1 MGIYEELSERGLI
14 AQVTNEKKV
23 REILN
28 NEKCVFYIGFE
39 PTANSL
45 HVGHFVQILIMSR
58 LQKAGHTPIILFGG
72 GTGMI
77 GDPSGKTDMRKMLT
91 QEEINYN
98 IECFKKQAS
107 RFIDFSE
114 GKAIMINNSDWLCK
128 LNYIDFLR
136 DVGVHFSVNRML
148 AAECYKQR
156 LEKGLTFF
164 EMNYMIMQSYDFLV
178 LNRKFNCRLE
188 LGGDDQWSN
197 IIGGVELVRKKDSK
211 DVYGLT
217 FVLLTTS
224 QGTKMG
230 KTEKGALWLDPQKT
244 TPYEFYQYWRNVD
257 DKDVIKCFKVLTF
270 IPLEQIKKY
279 EQDQKEN
286 INKVKEI
293 LAFELT
299 KLVHGEECALAAQE
313 EAKRIFSQGD
323 IFSENLILKLN
334 KEDLKDDKIDLMS
347 LLVKLEMS
355 TSKSESRRLIQPGG
369 ISINKEKTLDVN
381 LELSSKALSKGLI
394 IKKGKK
400 IYKKVILK

>member
-1 MGIYEELSERGLI
+1 LGIYEDLFARGLI

-23 REILN
+23 KEMLN
-28 NEKCVFYIGFE
+28 NERCVFYIGFE

-58 LQKAGHTPIILFGG
+58 LQKAGHIPIILFGG

-77 GDPSGKTDMRKMLT
+77 GDPSGKTDVRKMLSE
-91 QEEINYN
+91 EEINYN

-107 RFIDFSE
+107 KFIDFSE
-114 GKAIMINNSDWLCK
+114 GKAIMLNNSDWLCK
-128 LNYIDFLR
+128 LNYIEFLR
-136 DVGVHFSVNRML
+136 DVGVHFSVNKML

-164 EMNYMIMQSYDFLV
+164 EMNYMVMQSYDFLI
-178 LNRKFNCRLE
+178 LNRKYNCKLE

-197 IIGGVELVRKKDSK
+197 IIGGIELVRRKDAK
-211 DVYGLT
+211 EVYGLT

-230 KTEKGALWLDPQKT
+230 KTEKGALWLDPGKT
-244 TPYEFYQYWRNVD
+244 TPYEFYQYWRNTD
-257 DKDVIKCFKVLTF
+257 DKDVIKCFKILTF
-270 IPLEQIKKY
+270 LPLEQIKEY
-279 EQDQKEN
+279 EEKPKSD
-286 INKVKEI
+286 INKLKEI

-299 KLVHGEECALAAQE
+299 KLVHGEKHAVAAQE
-313 EAKRIFSQGD
+313 EAKRIFSEGE
-323 IFSENLILKLN
+323 ILSENLILKLK
-334 KEDLKDDKIDLMS
+334 KEDLNGNKIDLVS

-355 TSKSESRRLIQPGG
+355 PSKSESRRLIKQGG
-369 ISINKEKTLDVN
+369 ISINKEKTSDEN
-381 LELSSKALSKGLI
+381 LELSSKELSKGLI

-400 IYKKVILK
+400 IYKKVILE